1 MMIDVQTCYNNYSVM
16 YVHCYKFKIPKTDIS
31 YYKTFSLQQLVPC
44 CTLLISI
51 YFIGKLM
58 ALQLSS
64 LGDRRFENPQTG
76 NLSKI
81 MKGCVLVKECLR
93 DLNKPTTEGPDGQ
106 VNVQPEKRKKAF
118 VCTILVSLL
127 GCLKFC

>member
-1 MMIDVQTCYNNYSVM
+1 MDINYR
-16 YVHCYKFKIPKTDIS
+16 
-31 YYKTFSLQQLVPC
+31 YYKSFSLQQLVPC

-51 YFIGKLM
+51 YFIGKLI

-64 LGDRRFENPQTG
+64 LGDRQFENPQTG

-81 MKGCVLVKECLR
+81 MKDCVLVKECLR

-127 GCLKFC
+127 GYLKYC